1 MLVTAGY
8 LAVRLTAIR
17 WRLLQVSPVQ
27 RAFVEKLLA
36 ASTFSRQLSA
46 VRETDMLLTRAAS
59 LKTGGSEDDATSMQ
73 VLPLLP
79 PH

>member
-1 MLVTAGY
+1 M
-8 LAVRLTAIR
+8 
-17 WRLLQVSPVQ
+17 Q

-59 LKTGGSEDDATSMQ
+59 LKKPGAGEDDAAAMR
-73 VLPLLP
+73 V
-79 PH
+79 

>member
-1 MLVTAGY
+1 M
-8 LAVRLTAIR
+8 
-17 WRLLQVSPVQ
+17 Q

-59 LKTGGSEDDATSMQ
+59 LKKAAGGEDDAAAMRVCRLSET
-73 VLPLLP
+73 LFLKGRFLGACLR
-79 PH
+79 HRLGG